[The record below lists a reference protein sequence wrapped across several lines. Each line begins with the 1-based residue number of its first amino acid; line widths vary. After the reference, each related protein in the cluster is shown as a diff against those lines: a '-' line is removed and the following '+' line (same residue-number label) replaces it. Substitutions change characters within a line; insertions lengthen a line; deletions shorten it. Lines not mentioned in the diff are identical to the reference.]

1 MDSGPVDAIP
11 VVVEGEPVCQRHLHR
26 RIVPASPAGR
36 SGTVDPMSR
45 LGILLAIA
53 VPLAAADL
61 LVKARVPTDVWA
73 YHERSY
79 GWLLLSVVLL
89 VSLAVATR
97 IPSLV
102 VASAAGVL
110 AGGLLGNS
118 VSAAWNEMTVPN
130 PLVIAGDRSA
140 IAFNLA
146 DIWALVGILLLV
158 LTIGSWL
165 IRNRELLPSATEVRA
180 SGGRAFG
187 RLFD

>member
-1 MDSGPVDAIP
+1 
-11 VVVEGEPVCQRHLHR
+11 
-26 RIVPASPAGR
+26 
-36 SGTVDPMSR
+36 MSR

-53 VPLAAADL
+53 VPLAATDL
-61 LVKARVPTDVWA
+61 LVKASTPTDAWA
-73 YHERSY
+73 NHERSY
-79 GWLLLSVVLL
+79 GWLVLCVVLL
-89 VSLAVATR
+89 VCLAAATR

-102 VASAAGVL
+102 VVLAAGVL

-118 VSAAWNEMTVPN
+118 LSAAWNEMTVPN

-146 DIWALVGILLLV
+146 DVWALVGILLLV

-165 IRNRELLPSATEVRA
+165 IRNRNLIPSATEVRA

-187 RLFD
+187 RLFE